1 MVASWDMTAPQ
12 SSSDY
17 LKVLRTDLEDL
28 VATAKERLAPL
39 DPEAL
44 LQRPTPDSWS
54 VAECLAH
61 LMATNAGY
69 LASIDEALRRSPAT
83 PGIGHT
89 SFRGGRLA
97 AWFIRQS
104 GPEVPRKS
112 KAPRVF
118 APKDADVG
126 PGVVAAYLEQ
136 QREIDRLL
144 VAAEGA
150 GLMRIKVPSPASRL
164 IRLRLGDAFRLMVEH
179 ERRHVLQAIRVL
191 DTPGAG
197 HA

>member
-1 MVASWDMTAPQ
+1 M
-12 SSSDY
+12 
-17 LKVLRTDLEDL
+17 
-28 VATAKERLAPL
+28 
-39 DPEAL
+39 
-44 LQRPTPDSWS
+44 
-54 VAECLAH
+54 
-61 LMATNAGY
+61 
-69 LASIDEALRRSPAT
+69 
-83 PGIGHT
+83 
-89 SFRGGRLA
+89 
-97 AWFIRQS
+97 
-104 GPEVPRKS
+104 
-112 KAPRVF
+112 F

-150 GLMRIKVPSPASRL
+150 GLMRIKVPSRASRL